1 MVILSQ
7 VRTRLM
13 LIRSLRLRVHR
24 DLPVAYV
31 SVSRLMENT
40 FCHLARIQGNNVLYE
55 AVSMPGFCIVHEQAA
70 ILTGCRNGISDIQN
84 RSGRRKHSPPRY
96 LVQQMDTCNL

>member
-1 MVILSQ
+1 M
-7 VRTRLM
+7 
-13 LIRSLRLRVHR
+13 RVHR

-40 FCHLARIQGNNVLYE
+40 SCLLVRIQENNDLYE
-55 AVSMPGFCIVHEQAA
+55 AGSMPGFCIVLEQVA
-70 ILTGCRNGISDIQN
+70 ILSGCRNGISVLQN

-96 LVQQMDTCNL
+96 LVQQMDA

>member
-7 VRTRLM
+7 VRARLM
-13 LIRSLRLRVHR
+13 LMRSLRLRVHR

-40 FCHLARIQGNNVLYE
+40 SCLLARIQENNVLYG
-55 AVSMPGFCIVHEQAA
+55 AGSMPGFCIVLEQAA
-70 ILTGCRNGISDIQN
+70 FLNGCKNGISDIQN
-84 RSGRRKHSPPRY
+84 RPGRRKHSPARY
-96 LVQQMDTCNL
+96 LVQQMDA